1 MMNCK
6 NFSVS
11 LCVFALLLAL
21 TNAAPTSSS
30 QSSLGSSSDTSS
42 PTLSFGNQD
51 WVIAPMTLD
60 DDQVVYNGKSFVF
73 GGSEWNPASL
83 SMTYY
88 HDRSTAMVSEMQQ
101 KLGANIDNGI
111 CTEAG

>member
-1 MMNCK
+1 
-6 NFSVS
+6 
-11 LCVFALLLAL
+11 
-21 TNAAPTSSS
+21 
-30 QSSLGSSSDTSS
+30 
-42 PTLSFGNQD
+42 
-51 WVIAPMTLD
+51 MTLD

-111 CTEAG
+111 CTEAGVTNVNDEGISAAFTASYTFTRFGTKDTCSVQL